1 MFCVVARLKSK
12 NVRFLPSNVECLAYF
27 RGLILVFLPKTKIQ
41 QAEGKG
47 YFALFADPAGNRVGL
62 YTD

>member
-27 RGLILVFLPKTKIQ
+27 CGLILVFLPKTKIQ